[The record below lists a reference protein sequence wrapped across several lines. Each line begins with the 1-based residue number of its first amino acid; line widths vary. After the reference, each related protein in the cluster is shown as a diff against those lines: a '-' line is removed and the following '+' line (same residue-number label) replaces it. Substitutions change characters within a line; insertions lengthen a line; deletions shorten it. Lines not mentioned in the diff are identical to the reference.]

1 MPDSAPDRA
10 KVSRAID
17 ELQMD
22 ALDEHQ
28 QYLAALTVC
37 AEMDRMGSTRN
48 EVREVLAALDLLRV
62 ADGRRRSREE
72 PVGEPGAGGRSILP
86 QGPA

>member
-1 MPDSAPDRA
+1 VPDNVPDQA
-10 KVSRAID
+10 KLNRAID

-22 ALDEHQ
+22 AIDEHQ

-37 AEMDRMGSTRN
+37 AEMDRMGSSQE

-62 ADGRRRSREE
+62 ADGRRSRRRSSR
-72 PVGEPGAGGRSILP
+72 
-86 QGPA
+86 

>member
-1 MPDSAPDRA
+1 VPDNAPDQSTDRR
-10 KVSRAID
+10 SID

-22 ALDEHQ
+22 AIDEHQ

-37 AEMDRMGSTRN
+37 AEMDRMGSPQD

-62 ADGRRRSREE
+62 ADGRRRH
-72 PVGEPGAGGRSILP
+72 
-86 QGPA
+86 

>member
-1 MPDSAPDRA
+1 MPDNAPDRA
-10 KVSRAID
+10 KLNRAID

-22 ALDEHQ
+22 AIDEHQ

-37 AEMDRMGSTRN
+37 AEMDRMGSSQE

-62 ADGRRRSREE
+62 ADGRRRRSSR
-72 PVGEPGAGGRSILP
+72 
-86 QGPA
+86 

>member
-1 MPDSAPDRA
+1 VPDNAPDQSTDRR
-10 KVSRAID
+10 SID

-37 AEMDRMGSTRN
+37 AEMDRMGSTQD

-62 ADGRRRSREE
+62 ADGRRRH
-72 PVGEPGAGGRSILP
+72 
-86 QGPA
+86 

>member
-1 MPDSAPDRA
+1 MGDLGAPFGVRAGGTVVPDNAPDQSTDRR
-10 KVSRAID
+10 SID

-37 AEMDRMGSTRN
+37 AEMDRMGSTQD

-62 ADGRRRSREE
+62 ADGRRRH
-72 PVGEPGAGGRSILP
+72 
-86 QGPA
+86 

>member
-1 MPDSAPDRA
+1 VPDNAPDQSTDRR
-10 KVSRAID
+10 SID

-22 ALDEHQ
+22 AIDEHQ

-37 AEMDRMGSTRN
+37 AEMDRMGSTQD

-62 ADGRRRSREE
+62 ADGRRRH
-72 PVGEPGAGGRSILP
+72 
-86 QGPA
+86 